1 MVNGAGVAAS
11 CAMLW
16 LWALHQRW
24 QLQIWQCHRMAWHA
38 AKVLAQDKTAT
49 HEHPDWRW
57 RGHGALRRL
66 LQLTWK
72 SGKAFWYQTS
82 NFQAQSTTT
91 PLSDGWGATFD
102 NATDSIVLSDG
113 SPNLSFVDPA
123 SLRLR
128 RSIQARAARA
138 APDGCRHKQPFD

>member
-1 MVNGAGVAAS
+1 
-11 CAMLW
+11 
-16 LWALHQRW
+16 
-24 QLQIWQCHRMAWHA
+24 
-38 AKVLAQDKTAT
+38 
-49 HEHPDWRW
+49 
-57 RGHGALRRL
+57 

-113 SPNLSFVDPA
+113 SPTLSFVDPA
-123 SLRLR
+123 TLRLR
-128 RSIQARAARA
+128 RSIQARMARA
-138 APDGCRHKQPFD
+138 APDGCHDVQPFRQEFCPRRQASSECYSRKAAKACAHSKLPTGVSA